1 MTQQRKPDD
10 NFEERLL
17 TRLRAEVAERGAAA
31 ARLEAQEAM
40 IAAPARRWRAPRLAL
55 GSGVALA
62 AVATALAVN
71 AGSDDNSKAFAVEPQ
86 DGGGVTIKVNS
97 PEDAPGLEAAL
108 EEAGIR
114 SQVTWLPAG
123 MTCREPRFKPST
135 VKTAMGGSIGG
146 MTLAGPG
153 PAMTIGV
160 MTAEQYRKISG
171 EYQRGE
177 ISADE
182 FHHSTGNVTLDPTKL
197 GPDQS
202 VVISGAPGPS
212 PDESVIVNGPTGPYT
227 VDPEGGY
234 EAHMAIAEGPV
245 EPCESVKAPRGGS
258 LEEMNRVIA
267 EEAAERGAGAEA
279 TASGRS
285 PGLESPAETGR

>member
-17 TRLRAEVAERGAAA
+17 TRLKVEVAERGGAA
-31 ARLEAQEAM
+31 ARQEAQETSS
-40 IAAPARRWRAPRLAL
+40 AAPAWRRRAPRLAFA
-55 GSGVALA
+55 GGA
-62 AVATALAVN
+62 AVAALATVIAIN
-71 AGSDDNSKAFAVEPQ
+71 AGSGDGSKAFAVETQ
-86 DGGGVTIKVNS
+86 DGGGMTIKVNS

-108 EEAGIR
+108 EEAGIP
-114 SQVTWLPAG
+114 SQINWLAAG
-123 MTCREPRFKPST
+123 MTCHEPRFEPST

-153 PAMTIGV
+153 TAMTIGV
-160 MTAEQYRKISG
+160 MTAEQYREISQ
-171 EYQRGE
+171 EYRRGE

-182 FHHSTGNVTLDPTKL
+182 FHSSTGNVTLDPTAF

-212 PDESVIVNGPTGPYT
+212 PDLDVIANGPTSPYT

-234 EAHMAIAEGPV
+234 EANFAIAEGPV
-245 EPCESVKAPRGGS
+245 DLCEPVEAPPGGS
-258 LEEMNRVIA
+258 LEEMNRAIE
-267 EEAAERGAGAEA
+267 EEAAERGIKPIDPS
-279 TASGRS
+279 ASSGED
-285 PGLESPAETGR
+285 GG